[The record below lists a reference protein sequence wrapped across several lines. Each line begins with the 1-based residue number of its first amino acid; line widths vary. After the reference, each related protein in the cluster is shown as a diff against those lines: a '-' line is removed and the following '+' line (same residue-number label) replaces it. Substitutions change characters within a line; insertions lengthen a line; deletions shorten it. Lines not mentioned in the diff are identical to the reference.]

1 MLRFAVAVRKPSLTC
16 RTIVLLPVEIEQLAA
31 MSAFTVPL
39 VLVML
44 EIVRPVGTVV
54 AVTVRLPALLSASLT
69 VAMVVLAAA
78 DPCTRALPTGVMD
91 GAVFGL
97 HGEVQTGVSVVILS
111 VQPPAIVPESPV
123 APSSTYRLQVP
134 FGFVPL
140 KTDNVWP

>member
-54 AVTVRLPALLSASLT
+54 AETVRVPALLSASLT
-69 VAMVVLAAA
+69 VAMVVFTAA
-78 DPCTRALPTGVMD
+78 DPCCRALPWGVIV

-97 HGEVQTGVSVVILS
+97 HGEVQTG
-111 VQPPAIVPESPV
+111 
-123 APSSTYRLQVP
+123 
-134 FGFVPL
+134 
-140 KTDNVWP
+140 